1 MTAAIDSLKRVPFPK
16 CLGRCPLY
24 PSMRGVSECESVC
37 PWKFR
42 NGVPLT
48 AGELRKAWGK
58 AKPDRPEGGQP

>member
-1 MTAAIDSLKRVPFPK
+1 MTAAIDSLKRVAYPK
-16 CLGRCPLY
+16 CAKTCWWAGDFG
-24 PSMRGVSECESVC
+24 MAECRQVC
-37 PWKFR
+37 FWKFR